1 MADSN
6 STALLLN
13 VLEDA
18 EQASKQIKRYMVSSD
33 LTAISDVKSNSAD
46 QLIEGILERDKEIKR
61 LMSIVQAERQNQK
74 KCDETRA
81 IIVQKTK
88 ELKQLQTHLRE
99 AEKILEQSLYE
110 ARQKLDGIKRASNG
124 IISSEELIVYG
135 HKLSMANI
143 TSPPVDW
150 MPGDS
155 RRPYPTDI
163 EMRCGSLSR
172 LNRDTSSDR
181 VSEVSKPDVS
191 METDQP
197 LQGVQ

>member
-1 MADSN
+1 
-6 STALLLN
+6 
-13 VLEDA
+13 
-18 EQASKQIKRYMVSSD
+18 
-33 LTAISDVKSNSAD
+33 
-46 QLIEGILERDKEIKR
+46 
-61 LMSIVQAERQNQK
+61 
-74 KCDETRA
+74 
-81 IIVQKTK
+81 
-88 ELKQLQTHLRE
+88 
-99 AEKILEQSLYE
+99 
-110 ARQKLDGIKRASNG
+110 LDGIKRASNG

-197 LQGVQ
+197 LQESEATAWKVPATLESLLGKASSSFSDHPSNDVMALANGENSPQADSNSSDSSPSSSSSDEG